1 MLDSRYLRPSTLES
15 SAPRQFQRQR
25 PKLLPAACRL
35 ALSLPLVN
43 SLGRGSK
50 NMTCICGMRRIPVF
64 VYPAECGAITDY
76 TSATARRAA
85 CNAAWDTRARENLT
99 RHTETHFSPV

>member
-64 VYPAECGAITDY
+64 VYPAECGAITRADG
-76 TSATARRAA
+76 ATCRVGHPGSRKS
-85 CNAAWDTRARENLT
+85 NSTHGDTLLPRMTLHMR
-99 RHTETHFSPV
+99 

>member
-50 NMTCICGMRRIPVF
+50 NMTCICGMRRMF
-64 VYPAECGAITDY
+64 RYSYTLRSAEPLHEP
-76 TSATARRAA
+76 TARR
-85 CNAAWDTRARENLT
+85 AAWDTRARENLT

>member
-64 VYPAECGAITDY
+64 VYPAECGAIT
-76 TSATARRAA
+76 TRAPTARR
-85 CNAAWDTRARENLT
+85 AAWDTRARENLT

>member
-50 NMTCICGMRRIPVF
+50 NMTCICGETYSYNTLHVSGH
-64 VYPAECGAITDY
+64 VYRMYLVLPHEHGAC
-76 TSATARRAA
+76 RVE
-85 CNAAWDTRARENLT
+85 DTRVAKI
-99 RHTETHFSPV
+99 